1 MARFAEHEF
10 LESSAR
16 TASENSS
23 GLRVDGMSQVSIMM
37 SSTAVTGTSPTVD
50 CEPEISNDNSTWFPM
65 NVYPSAS
72 DPAAMTMQLTAAGQ
86 ISMSL
91 PLCAKYLRVKT
102 TIGGSSTPGHTFSV
116 VANFLKQPR

>member
-1 MARFAEHEF
+1 MAKFSEHEY
-10 LESSAR
+10 LASSAR
-16 TASENSS
+16 TASENSD
-23 GLRVDGMSQVSIMM
+23 GLRVDGYSQVSIMM
-37 SSTAVTGTSPTVD
+37 SSTAVTGSSPTVTL
-50 CEPEISNDNSTWFPM
+50 EPEISNDNSTWFPM

-91 PLCAKYLRVKT
+91 PWCAKYLRVKT

-116 VANFLKQPR
+116 VANLIKHR

>member
-1 MARFAEHEF
+1 MARFSEHTF
-10 LESSAR
+10 LESEAR

-23 GLRVDGMSQVSIMM
+23 GLRVDGMSQCSIMM

-50 CEPEISNDNSTWFPM
+50 AEPEVSNDNSTWFPL
-65 NVYPSAS
+65 NIYPSAS
-72 DPAAMTMQLTAAGQ
+72 DPAAMTMQLAATGE
-86 ISMSL
+86 ISMTF

-116 VANFLKQPR
+116 VANFLKFK

>member
-1 MARFAEHEF
+1 MARFSEHTF
-10 LESSAR
+10 LESEAR

-23 GLRVDGMSQVSIMM
+23 GLRVDGYSQVTIMM

-50 CEPEISNDNSTWFPM
+50 AEPEVSNDNSTWFPM

-72 DPAAMTMQLTAAGQ
+72 DPAAMTMQLAATGE
-86 ISMSL
+86 ISMTF

-116 VANFLKQPR
+116 VANFLKFK

>member
-23 GLRVDGMSQVSIMM
+23 GLRVDGMSQCSIMM

-50 CEPEISNDNSTWFPM
+50 CEPEISNDNSTWFPL
-65 NVYPSAS
+65 NIYPSAS
-72 DPAAMTMQLTAAGQ
+72 DPAAMTMQLAATGQ
-86 ISMSL
+86 ISMSF

>member
-1 MARFAEHEF
+1 MAKFSEHEF
-10 LESSAR
+10 LASAAR
-16 TASENSS
+16 TASTNSD
-23 GLRVDGMSQVSIMM
+23 GLRVDGYTLVTIMM
-37 SSTAVTGTSPTVD
+37 SSTAVTGSSPTVNA
-50 CEPEISNDNSTWFPM
+50 EPEVSNDNSTWFPM

-86 ISMSL
+86 ISMTL

-116 VANFLKQPR
+116 VANLIKHR

>member
-1 MARFAEHEF
+1 MAKFSEHTF
-10 LESSAR
+10 LASEAR
-16 TASENSS
+16 TASENSE
-23 GLRVDGMSQVSIMM
+23 GLRVDGYSQVTIMM

-50 CEPEISNDNSTWFPM
+50 AEPEVSNDNSTWFPM

-72 DPAAMTMQLTAAGQ
+72 DPAAMTMQLAATGE

-116 VANFLKQPR
+116 VANFLKFK

>member
-1 MARFAEHEF
+1 VAKFSEHEF

-16 TASENSS
+16 TASENSD
-23 GLRVDGMSQVSIMM
+23 GLRVDGYSQVTIMM
-37 SSTAVTGTSPTVD
+37 SSTAVTGSSPTVD
-50 CEPEISNDNSTWFPM
+50 AEPEVSNDNSTWFPM

-116 VANFLKQPR
+116 VANFLKFR